1 MGIFD
6 KFMGSSKNQNLTK
19 LNWKIL
25 NIDQQVQQILDLSHS
40 KPVAIFKHS
49 TRCSISIMAKDRL
62 ERAWK
67 EEDNELVDIYYLDL
81 ISFRSI
87 SNLVSELSKV
97 HHESPQLILF
107 KNGAAIYDA
116 SHQEINLDDLK
127 AEL

>member
-87 SNLVSELSKV
+87 SNLVAELSKV

>member
-25 NIDQQVQQILDLSHS
+25 NSDQQVQQILDLSHS